1 MSRLK
6 SNIADWALSLLFG
19 VAVFLFWWRSY
30 PFALSYH
37 EQFQLF
43 LFGGDYLVER
53 LGEPGGAA
61 RYLSEFLVQFYNN
74 VLAGAAVIAVLLV
87 LMQRLERGLM
97 LNAQPSTLNPPRP
110 TLNPQRP
117 TPHRRQ
123 GSYSVSDRW

>member
-1 MSRLK
+1 
-6 SNIADWALSLLFG
+6 
-19 VAVFLFWWRSY
+19 
-30 PFALSYH
+30 
-37 EQFQLF
+37 

-97 LNAQPSTLNPPRP
+97 LNAQPSTLNPPRS
-110 TLNPQRP
+110 TLNAPLFSFLLP
-117 TPHRRQ
+117 LIIWYMM
-123 GSYSVSDRW
+123 GDDKLL